1 MGRAHS
7 GKYRNL
13 HRARRIGFY
22 HGVGAPTGPP
32 LGASTLRFA
41 PPRYPEPSSTLAP
54 AAAHN
59 TRRYE
64 HPLFGVSWPIGAG
77 LCRLSRRRELP
88 LYGVLGNSC
97 RLSPMK
103 IAPVPSQQ
111 PVVDTVLIGS
121 PLLVVLRSGA
131 LVTHP
136 DLLHHPARSRVAP
149 QVLRVDA
156 VQP

>member
-1 MGRAHS
+1 MIA
-7 GKYRNL
+7 L
-13 HRARRIGFY
+13 
-22 HGVGAPTGPP
+22 
-32 LGASTLRFA
+32 LRGCDPSCGTYSPECVEGEFA
-41 PPRYPEPSSTLAP
+41 
-54 AAAHN
+54 
-59 TRRYE
+59 
-64 HPLFGVSWPIGAG
+64 
-77 LCRLSRRRELP
+77 ELRP
-88 LYGVLGNSC
+88 NGVLGNPC

-121 PLLVVLRSGA
+121 PLLVVLWSGA

-136 DLLHHPARSRVAP
+136 NLLHHPARGRVTP